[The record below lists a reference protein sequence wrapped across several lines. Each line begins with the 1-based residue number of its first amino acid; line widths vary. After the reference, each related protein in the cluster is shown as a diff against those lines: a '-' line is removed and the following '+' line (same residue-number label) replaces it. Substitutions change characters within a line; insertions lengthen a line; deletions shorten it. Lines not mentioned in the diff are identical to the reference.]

1 MLATRLFGDG
11 GRRLTRLILF
21 LSLLVAPALAA
32 ELPGGFVRLSD
43 VDPTIRQDVRYAGP
57 GNFLGRRVDGYE
69 AAVCILTP
77 PAAAALAKAQKALA
91 TQDLSLVVF
100 DCYRPKR
107 AVADFV
113 RWTRQG
119 GPPDARWHP
128 KVKRGDLIAKGY
140 VGVRSAHS
148 RGSTV
153 DLGIA
158 PLQGAPAADPSC
170 GATGGKTLDF
180 GTGFDC
186 FDPASET
193 ASRIS
198 GDVSKNRRLLVET
211 MTAAG
216 FRNYRREWWHFTLA
230 NEPYPRKRFDFPV
243 TAD

>member
-1 MLATRLFGDG
+1 M
-11 GRRLTRLILF
+11 
-21 LSLLVAPALAA
+21 
-32 ELPGGFVRLSD
+32 
-43 VDPTIRQDVRYAGP
+43 RYAGP

-69 AAVCILTP
+69 AAVCLLTR
-77 PAAAALAKAQKALA
+77 PAAEALAKAQKALA
-91 TQDLSLVVF
+91 TQNLSLVVF
-100 DCYRPKR
+100 DCYRPER

-119 GPPDARWHP
+119 GPPDPRWHP

-140 VGVRSAHS
+140 IGARSAHS
-148 RGSTV
+148 RGSTI
-153 DLGIA
+153 DLGIV
-158 PLQGAPAADPSC
+158 PLQGAPAADPAC
-170 GATGGKTLDF
+170 GAAGANTLDF

-193 ASRIS
+193 ASRGVS